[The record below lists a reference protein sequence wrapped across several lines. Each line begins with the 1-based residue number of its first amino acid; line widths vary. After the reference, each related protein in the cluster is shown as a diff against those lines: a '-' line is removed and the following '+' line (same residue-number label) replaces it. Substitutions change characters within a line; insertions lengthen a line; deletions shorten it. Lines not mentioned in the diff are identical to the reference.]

1 MFAGNSNY
9 DKSYYDLLNFSN
21 DVSIYQRHLR
31 FLAIEFFKSLMN
43 MNPELMREFFN
54 KNLVQCNL
62 RKQDKLYLPPANP
75 LL

>member
-43 MNPELMREFFN
+43 MNPEFKGIF
-54 KNLVQCNL
+54 Q
-62 RKQDKLYLPPANP
+62 
-75 LL
+75 